1 MHGDLFQS
9 VVQKASLP
17 NTSNHGCSDKM
28 ICTTPDRAILMCL
41 NNKFVAGLI
50 GLVPAHLLRSHSL
63 HYSHASSA
71 VAVLSV
77 DAIFVN

>member
-1 MHGDLFQS
+1 
-9 VVQKASLP
+9 
-17 NTSNHGCSDKM
+17 
-28 ICTTPDRAILMCL
+28 MCL

-50 GLVPAHLLRSHSL
+50 GLVPAYISQLHTL
-63 HYSHASSA
+63 HYPHASSA